1 MCWNTLHL
9 NSYSSSS
16 LCFYLLVFLVSDLEG
31 NLQEVVTDLEW
42 TATKNDLIELVYAL
56 QQIKA
61 ISYRK
66 VSINKIITI
75 FDKIFNIDL
84 KDSHHAFHRM
94 KTRAKSR
101 TVFLDELKKD
111 IGRIYR

>member
-1 MCWNTLHL
+1 M
-9 NSYSSSS
+9 
-16 LCFYLLVFLVSDLEG
+16 
-31 NLQEVVTDLEW
+31 
-42 TATKNDLIELVYAL
+42 IELVYAL

-61 ISYRK
+61 ISYGK
-66 VSINKIITI
+66 VSINKIIAI

-101 TVFLDELKKD
+101 TVFLDELKKGHWKNIW
-111 IGRIYR
+111 IGNPFSSVG